1 MKDGCRLNKYTKT
14 TYVLH
19 TQEVLGYRRDVD
31 ISRTF
36 GVYM

>member
-14 TYVLH
+14 TYVQH
-19 TQEVLGYRRDVD
+19 TQVLGYRRDVD

-36 GVYM
+36 GVYL